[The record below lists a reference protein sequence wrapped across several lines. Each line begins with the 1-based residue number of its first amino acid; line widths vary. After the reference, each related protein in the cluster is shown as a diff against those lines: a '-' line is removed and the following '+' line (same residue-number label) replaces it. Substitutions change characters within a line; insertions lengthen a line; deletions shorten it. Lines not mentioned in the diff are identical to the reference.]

1 MENAVSR
8 AFFPLKIFRLG
19 NGDIIMALN
28 FKPSAEAAKEAEITP
43 VADATPAVVPEVEAV
58 PEFNITVA
66 KSELQQKIIDSDEI
80 DRLTAQIDVSNPNSI
95 VTFGGPVAE
104 EISKA
109 SDQVLNSMDIN
120 QINDSG
126 KLLQNLAEVMN
137 QFDSKEL
144 ATEEKGIKKLF
155 SNAKKELDKILGKY
169 HTMGEAVDKIYI
181 QLKGYEK
188 EISES
193 NVKLDKMFT
202 ANLAYYE
209 ELLKYIMAGEQGV
222 KELDAY
228 IEEYQ
233 KKVDANP
240 EDGTIRMDLNNLIQT
255 REILDQRVMDLK
267 VAENVALQTI
277 PMLKTMEYS
286 NLNLIRKFN
295 SAFII
300 TMPVFKQSLA
310 QAIMLKRQRVQAEAM
325 SALDAKTNELLI
337 KNAENTV
344 AQSKMTAQLASG
356 SSIQVETLEK
366 TWSTIVRGI
375 EETKQIQE
383 QARIKR
389 AEDTKKLEALKD
401 DFKAKMHTM

>member
-1 MENAVSR
+1 
-8 AFFPLKIFRLG
+8 
-19 NGDIIMALN
+19 MALN
-28 FKPSAEAAKEAEITP
+28 FKPSAEAAKEAAAEITP
-43 VADATPAVVPEVEAV
+43 TAEATAVPEVVPEVAQ
-58 PEFNITVA
+58 EFNITVA
-66 KSELQQKIIDSDEI
+66 KQELQQKIIDSDEI

-95 VTFGGPVAE
+95 VKFGGPVAE

-144 ATEEKGIKKLF
+144 AMEEKGLKKLF

-188 EISES
+188 EIGES
-193 NVKLDKMFT
+193 NVKLDKMFN
-202 ANLAYYE
+202 ANLGYYE

-228 IEEYQ
+228 IEEYRA
-233 KKVDANP
+233 KVDANP
-240 EDGTIRMDLNNLIQT
+240 EDGTLRMDLDNLVQT

-286 NLNLIRKFN
+286 NLNLIRKIN

-300 TMPVFKQSLA
+300 TMPVFKQALA

-325 SALDAKTNELLI
+325 SALDEKTNELLI

-344 AQSKMTAQLASG
+344 AQSKLTAQLASG

-366 TWSTIVRGI
+366 TWNTIVRGI
-375 EETKQIQE
+375 DETKQIQE

-389 AEDTKKLEALKD
+389 QEDSKKLEALKD
-401 DFKAKMHTM
+401 DFKAKMQGGVH

>member
-1 MENAVSR
+1 
-8 AFFPLKIFRLG
+8 
-19 NGDIIMALN
+19 MALK
-28 FKPSAEAAKEAEITP
+28 FTPSAEAANQEATALTP
-43 VADATPAVVPEVEAV
+43 VAEATPVPDIAAQVE

-66 KSELQQKIIDSDEI
+66 KAEMQQQILNSDEI
-80 DRLTAQIDVSNPNSI
+80 DRLTSQIDVSNPNSI

-104 EISKA
+104 EISRA
-109 SDQVLNSMDIN
+109 SDQVLNSMNIN
-120 QINDSG
+120 QIDDSG
-126 KLLQNLAEVMN
+126 KLLKSLADVMEK
-137 QFDSKEL
+137 FDSKEL
-144 ATEEKGIKKLF
+144 AAEEKGLKKLF

-169 HTMGEAVDKIYI
+169 HTMGEDVDKIYV

-188 EISES
+188 EIGEA
-193 NVKLDKMFT
+193 NVKLDKMFN
-202 ANLAYYE
+202 ANLNYYQ

-222 KELDAY
+222 KEIDAY

-240 EDGTIRMDLNNLIQT
+240 EDGTLRMDLNNLVQV

-286 NLNLIRKFN
+286 NLNLIRKIN

-356 SSIQVETLEK
+356 TSIQVETLEK
-366 TWSTIVRGI
+366 TWNTIVKGI

-389 AEDTKKLEALKD
+389 MEDTQKLEALKN